1 MIFYD
6 IKYISVLP
14 IDDLI
19 SDSIRDNECKC
30 LTDVKVRLVYVIYIY
45 IYTVPSICIGEP
57 QNHRLDLSCT
67 SDA

>member
-45 IYTVPSICIGEP
+45 IYST
-57 QNHRLDLSCT
+57 QYMHR
-67 SDA
+67 